1 MDSAHTPPQMAVDVA
16 VLKEQMRTLATSLSE
31 MKEVNRQQS
40 EKLDKVLTQLSE
52 AKGGWRTMLWMGGA
66 AATLSGILGAW
77 IGLLTGKH
85 P

>member
-1 MDSAHTPPQMAVDVA
+1 MSDDQTNPQMAVDVA
-16 VLKEQMRTLATSLSE
+16 VLKEQMRTLASSMSD

-40 EKLDKVLTQLSE
+40 EKLDRVLTQLSE

-66 AATLSGILGAW
+66 AATLAGILGAW
-77 IGLLTGKH
+77 IGLLTGRH